1 MAKKLY
7 EETNI
12 QAIADA
18 IRAKNGETTTYKPSE
33 MATAILAIQGG
44 GTTEVEPIVLT
55 GDCNYACAG
64 VLAGAYIDTFGNS
77 ISTESIVN
85 AARMFHNN
93 HAKIIPF
100 EINMDNTTYRNM
112 GYMFQYCIN
121 LQSLPKI
128 NNAYPSNVAQIF
140 SGCKSIV
147 EIPNDYFDNWNW
159 SLLQTNASAQ
169 MNGMFQIMSSL
180 RRIPTKALN
189 NLYGKQTNSYAPYP
203 SLFLND
209 FALDEV
215 IGLGVSTGANLQSNR
230 FTNTFSSCY
239 HIKDIIFQ
247 TLENGNPQTAIW
259 NYQTIDLTDCVGY
272 ASQIELEYQDA
283 FNRAGLT
290 ADKEVVN
297 NITYQALKNDLDW
310 WTRDINYSRYNHDSA
325 VRTINSLPR
334 QCNGCIIK
342 FIGDSGAL
350 TDGGAINTLTEEEI
364 AVATSK
370 GWTVSLV

>member
-1 MAKKLY
+1 MASIKVKNSNN
-7 EETNI
+7 EWESV
-12 QAIADA
+12 AIANVRDFTE
-18 IRAKNGETTTYKPSE
+18 AK
-33 MATAILAIQGG
+33 
-44 GTTEVEPIVLT
+44 PIVLT
-55 GDCNYACAG
+55 GNCNYACSG
-64 VLAGAYIDTFGNS
+64 SLAGAYINQNGDS
-77 ISTESIVN
+77 ISTENITN
-85 AARMFHNN
+85 ASRMFNN
-93 HAKIIPF
+93 NSSVETIPF
-100 EINMDNTTYRNM
+100 EINMDNTTYRDM
-112 GYMFQYCIN
+112 GYMFYECAN

-128 NNAYPSNVAQIF
+128 NNAYPSGVAQIF
-140 SGCKSIV
+140 FGCESIV
-147 EIPNDYFDNWNW
+147 EIPNDYFDDWNWNR
-159 SLLQTNASAQ
+159 LQTNASAQ
-169 MNGMFQIMSSL
+169 MNGMFIAMSSL

-189 NLYGKQTNSYAPYP
+189 NLYGKQTSTYAPYP

-230 FTNTFSSCY
+230 FTNTFNGCY

-247 TLENGNPQTAIW
+247 ALENGNPQSAIW
-259 NYQTIDLTDCVGY
+259 NYQTIDLTSWVGY
-272 ASQIELEYQDA
+272 ASLAPSEYQDA

-290 ADKEVVN
+290 ADKEVVDD
-297 NITYQALKNDLDW
+297 ITYQALKNDPDW
-310 WTRDINYSRYNHDSA
+310 WTKDVNYSRYNHDSA

-342 FIGDSGAL
+342 FNGASGSL